1 MNRSNR
7 LQRFFRSILGVFLTA
22 LAVPHLIQPME
33 ADTGVQFR
41 TPVGDIEVEL
51 YDAEKPLTVQN
62 FLQHVESGLYRD
74 SFIHYL
80 VPGFVAAG
88 GEYTEINRGKSGADF
103 ARIALLPGITNE
115 VKSGTVISNLFGTLA
130 MGNIADGPGRP
141 ISGAW
146 FFNLGTNSPTL
157 ETVNGGYPVFGRVVS
172 GIPVLQ
178 TLNGFAS
185 SSERDTNALVIL
197 FDPNLPFAQGP
208 RPVVPLTLVD
218 HTSIAGLYRNVLWVD
233 VTLLQVHITPTN
245 GTQRITWNAIP
256 GRTNRVEYTESMPP
270 LWKTLSEGVAGT
282 TNGLVIDPVL
292 TRRFYRVR
300 VDPPKT

>member
-1 MNRSNR
+1 MISRRQLAPLFQS
-7 LQRFFRSILGVFLTA
+7 LLGGCLAA
-22 LAVPHLIQPME
+22 LVVSQLVSTME
-33 ADTGVQFR
+33 AGTGVQFR

-51 YDAEKPLTVQN
+51 YDAEKPRTVQN

-130 MGNIADGPGRP
+130 MGSIADGPGRP
-141 ISGAW
+141 ISGSW

-172 GIPVLQ
+172 GIPVLR
-178 TLNGFAS
+178 TLNAFVS

-233 VTLLQVHITPTN
+233 VTLLKVHITPTN
-245 GTQRITWNAIP
+245 GTQRITWNAML
-256 GRTNRVEYTESMPP
+256 GRTNRVEYTESLPP
-270 LWKTLSEGVAGT
+270 DWKTLSAAIPAS
-282 TNGLVIDPVL
+282 TNGLSIDSTGL
-292 TRRFYRVR
+292 RRFYRVR
-300 VDPPKT
+300 VDAP